1 MEEERERVRP
11 AAAAAAPTPPP
22 VQSQAGSAAGRC
34 CAPPAEAPRQ
44 PRVAAT
50 IGPSIAIKGDVT
62 GEEDLIIE
70 GRIEGKILLKAN
82 SVTIGRNGRVKANVY
97 ANSIMVEGEV
107 EGDLI
112 GKDEVVIRQSG
123 KVKGNVA
130 APRVVLDSG
139 ARFQG
144 SIDMEPTQQGRPVE
158 AKVEKPAAEKPAP
171 APAAAPLKQAAV
183 GTTEPEVRRRRAS
196 RRARAAALPWPSP
209 APRSAALP

>member
-1 MEEERERVRP
+1 MSVWKRNENEYAP
-11 AAAAAAPTPPP
+11 PPAAAAPTPPP
-22 VQSQAGSAAGRC
+22 VQSA
-34 CAPPAEAPRQ
+34 APPPATAARAPEPPPRA
-44 PRVAAT
+44 RVAAT

-62 GEEDLIIE
+62 GEEDLIVE

-97 ANSIMVEGEV
+97 ANSITVEGEV

-144 SIDMEPTQQGRPVE
+144 SIDMEQQQARPAE
-158 AKVEKPAAEKPAP
+158 PKQEKAPEKPAP
-171 APAAAPLKQAAV
+171 APAAPLKQAAI
-183 GTTEPEVRRRRAS
+183 GSTT
-196 RRARAAALPWPSP
+196 
-209 APRSAALP
+209 

>member
-1 MEEERERVRP
+1 MSVWKRNENEFAPPPTTP
-11 AAAAAAPTPPP
+11 APAPPQVQSPVAPPP
-22 VQSQAGSAAGRC
+22 VAAR
-34 CAPPAEAPRQ
+34 PAEAPRQ

-97 ANSIMVEGEV
+97 ANSITVEGEV

-144 SIDMEPTQQGRPVE
+144 SIDMEQQQGRPVE
-158 AKVEKPAAEKPAP
+158 AKVMEKPAEKPAP
-171 APAAAPLKQAAV
+171 APAAPPLKQAIV
-183 GTTEPEVRRRRAS
+183 GTTT
-196 RRARAAALPWPSP
+196 
-209 APRSAALP
+209 

>member
-1 MEEERERVRP
+1 MSVWKRNENEFAPPPTTAAP
-11 AAAAAAPTPPP
+11 APPPVQQSQPAPPPVAAAAP
-22 VQSQAGSAAGRC
+22 R
-34 CAPPAEAPRQ
+34 PAEAPRQ

-97 ANSIMVEGEV
+97 ANSITVEGEV

-144 SIDMEPTQQGRPVE
+144 SIDMEAQQQGRPGE
-158 AKVEKPAAEKPAP
+158 AKVVQPAEKPAP
-171 APAAAPLKQAAV
+171 APAAPPLKQAAI
-183 GTTEPEVRRRRAS
+183 GTTT
-196 RRARAAALPWPSP
+196 
-209 APRSAALP
+209 

>member
-1 MEEERERVRP
+1 MSVWKKNEPEY
-11 AAAAAAPTPPP
+11 APPQPVASTPPP
-22 VQSQAGSAAGRC
+22 VQSA
-34 CAPPAEAPRQ
+34 APPPAARPAAEPPPRT
-44 PRVAAT
+44 RGVAT

-62 GEEDLIIE
+62 GEEDLVIE

-144 SIDMEPTQQGRPVE
+144 SIDMEPAPPARAAEV
-158 AKVEKPAAEKPAP
+158 KVDKPAAVPEKPAP
-171 APAAAPLKQAAV
+171 TVAAPLKQAAA
-183 GTTEPEVRRRRAS
+183 GTTP
-196 RRARAAALPWPSP
+196 
-209 APRSAALP
+209 

>member
-1 MEEERERVRP
+1 MSVWKRNENEFAPPPSAP
-11 AAAAAAPTPPP
+11 APAPPP
-22 VQSQAGSAAGRC
+22 VAQSP
-34 CAPPAEAPRQ
+34 APPPVARPAEPSAPR
-44 PRVAAT
+44 RVAAT

-62 GEEDLIIE
+62 GEEDLIVE

-97 ANSIMVEGEV
+97 ANSITVEGEV

-144 SIDMEPTQQGRPVE
+144 SIDMEQQQARPVE
-158 AKVEKPAAEKPAP
+158 AKVEKPVEKPVPAP
-171 APAAAPLKQAAV
+171 AVAASPIKQAVV
-183 GTTEPEVRRRRAS
+183 GTTT
-196 RRARAAALPWPSP
+196 
-209 APRSAALP
+209 

>member
-1 MEEERERVRP
+1 MSVWKRNENEFAPPPTAASPTPTPAPAPSPAPPVAARTVEAPRP
-11 AAAAAAPTPPP
+11 AAARG
-22 VQSQAGSAAGRC
+22 V
-34 CAPPAEAPRQ
+34 
-44 PRVAAT
+44 AT

-62 GEEDLIIE
+62 GDEDLVVE
-70 GRIEGKILLKAN
+70 GRIEGKILLTAN

-144 SIDMEPTQQGRPVE
+144 SIDMEPTTSQQRPPEV
-158 AKVEKPAAEKPAP
+158 KVEKPTTEKAAP
-171 APAAAPLKQAAV
+171 AVQAPLKQAVV
-183 GTTEPEVRRRRAS
+183 GTTP
-196 RRARAAALPWPSP
+196 
-209 APRSAALP
+209 

>member
-1 MEEERERVRP
+1 MSVWKRNENEYAP
-11 AAAAAAPTPPP
+11 PPAAAAPTPPP
-22 VQSQAGSAAGRC
+22 VQSP
-34 CAPPAEAPRQ
+34 APPPAAAAPRAPEQ
-44 PRVAAT
+44 PQRARVAAT

-62 GEEDLIIE
+62 GEEDLIVE
-70 GRIEGKILLKAN
+70 GRVEGKILLKAN

-97 ANSIMVEGEV
+97 ANSITVEGEV

-144 SIDMEPTQQGRPVE
+144 SIDMEQQQARPAE
-158 AKVEKPAAEKPAP
+158 PKPQDKVPEKPAA
-171 APAAAPLKQAAV
+171 APAAAPLKQAVV
-183 GTTEPEVRRRRAS
+183 GTTT
-196 RRARAAALPWPSP
+196 
-209 APRSAALP
+209 